1 MSHFTQQIQI
11 WYHTNKRDLPWRDT
25 KNPYHIWL
33 SEIILQQTR
42 VQQGMSYYHKFISH
56 FEDIRSLASASEQEV
71 LNLWQGLGYYSR
83 GRNLH
88 KAAKMLV
95 EEFDTHFPTN
105 YRDILKLPGVGSYTA
120 AAIAS
125 FAFDLPHAVVDGNVY
140 RVLSRYFNTN
150 EFIDTPQGQKYY
162 QALAN
167 ELLDRNNPATHN
179 QAIMEL
185 GALVCT
191 PRNPNCEKCPLSNS
205 CSAKAQN
212 TWAVLP
218 VKKGKVKVRNR
229 ALHYFVCI
237 ENDKILLQQRG
248 EKDIW
253 ANMYEFPMLETEQL
267 DTRLMEN
274 LEFVKSMNHKLTH
287 QSLEVHFYK
296 LQDEDQLKIEHSGS
310 WISIDDLKNYP
321 LPRVIE
327 RFLEEVHDLVSR

>member
-1 MSHFTQQIQI
+1 MSLFTEQIQI
-11 WYHTNKRDLPWRDT
+11 WYHNNKRDLPWRDT

-42 VQQGMSYYHKFISH
+42 VQQGMSYYHKFVTH
-56 FEDIRSLASASEQEV
+56 FEDIQALASASEQEV

-95 EEFDTHFPTN
+95 AEFDTQFPN
-105 YRDILKLPGVGSYTA
+105 EYKDILKLPGVGSYTA

-150 EFIDTPQGQKYY
+150 EFIDTPQGQKFY
-162 QALAN
+162 QGLAD
-167 ELLDRNNPATHN
+167 ELLDQQNPAMHN

-191 PRNPNCEKCPLSNS
+191 PKNPDCENCPLSNS
-205 CSAKAQN
+205 CAAKAQK
-212 TWAVLP
+212 TWGELP
-218 VKKGKVKVRNR
+218 VKKGKIKVRNR
-229 ALHYFVCI
+229 AFHYFVCI
-237 ENDKILLQQRG
+237 ENDQILLQQRG

-253 ANMYEFPMLETEQL
+253 ANMYEFPMLEGDDIHVQL
-267 DTRLMEN
+267 
-274 LEFVKSMNHKLTH
+274 LEKTQHIKTMSHKLTH
-287 QSLEVHFYK
+287 QNLTVHFYSAENPADIPFHK
-296 LQDEDQLKIEHSGS
+296 TAS
-310 WISIDDLKNYP
+310 WIPLDELKNLP

-327 RFLEEVHDLVSR
+327 RFLEDVYALISR

>member
-1 MSHFTQQIQI
+1 MSHFSEQLQAWYQQ
-11 WYHTNKRDLPWRDT
+11 NKRDLPWRNT
-25 KNPYHIWL
+25 SNPYHIWL

-42 VQQGMSYYHKFISH
+42 VQQGMSYYHKFIDT
-56 FEDIRSLASASEQEV
+56 FLNINDLARASEQEV

-88 KAAKMLV
+88 KAAKMV
-95 EEFDTHFPTN
+95 VDEFQNRFPTN
-105 YRDILKLPGVGSYTA
+105 FEDIRKLPGVGNYTA

-125 FAFDLPHAVVDGNVY
+125 FAFNLPHAVVDGNVY
-140 RVLSRYFNTN
+140 RVLSRYFNTD
-150 EFIDTPQGQKYY
+150 EFIDTPQGQKYF
-162 QALAN
+162 QALAD
-167 ELLDRNNPATHN
+167 ELLDKQNPASHN

-191 PRNPNCEKCPLSNS
+191 PRNPNCENCPLADS
-205 CSAKAQN
+205 CLAKANN
-212 TWAVLP
+212 TWLDLP
-218 VKKGKVKVRNR
+218 RKKGKIKVRNR
-229 ALHYFVCI
+229 QLNYFVLI
-237 ENDKILLQQRG
+237 ENDKVLLQKRG

-267 DTRLMEN
+267 DTRLIEN

-287 QSLEVHFYK
+287 QNLEVHFYK